1 MFSGGLETETEY
13 SYKGEDEKCEFIK
26 KDVKVYINSSLNISS
41 DESGLLT
48 EYRIHPFKRPGRL
61 ENC

>member
-13 SYKGEDEKCEFIK
+13 SYKGEDEKCDFIK

-41 DESGLLT
+41 DESGLFTLV
-48 EYRIHPFKRPGRL
+48 ESAEEIRCVL
-61 ENC
+61 DDS